1 MASSQPILLSRNV
14 YDPLDRLIS
23 QFGPGATAHQ
33 RFYCKSRLRT
43 EIQGAIGYSIFQQD
57 DLLLAQQKNQNDA
70 VESTLLA
77 TDLQRSVLRALQADL
92 QPPFAYSPYGYHS
105 AESGLSSLLG
115 FNGER
120 ADPVTKCYPLG
131 NGYRMFNPVLMRFN
145 SPDSWSPFGEGGLN
159 AYMYCL
165 GDPINNIDSAGHMPF
180 RFLLSEPAVHRPLLQ
195 QASIASGVGAIPTPT
210 PLPKTPTT
218 NATRAIPSN
227 STELKTIP
235 PQTSGTVKPPEV
247 TQSLISKIAAQ
258 PSTSQPN
265 NANPVNYIGHD
276 QRASGDA
283 LNRNSAP
290 TLVIPAPRKTMS
302 SRWDRIDKEPI
313 KFPDT
318 RRPKA
323 KTPNETNTGI
333 RTDFTGWGDQ
343 DPREY

>member
-1 MASSQPILLSRNV
+1 M
-14 YDPLDRLIS
+14 
-23 QFGPGATAHQ
+23 
-33 RFYCKSRLRT
+33 
-43 EIQGAIGYSIFQQD
+43 QGAIGYSIFQQD

-77 TDLQRSVLRALQADL
+77 TDLQRSVLETLQAHL
-92 QPPFAYSPYGYHS
+92 QHPIAYSPYGHHP

-165 GDPINNIDSAGHMPF
+165 GDPINNSDYAGHMPF
-180 RFLLSEPAVHRPLLQ
+180 KSPVIAIQGKHLLNRALITNR
-195 QASIASGVGAIPTPT
+195 VGAIPPPP
-210 PLPKTPTT
+210 PLPKPPTI
-218 NATRAIPSN
+218 NAIPAILPN
-227 STELKTIP
+227 SKRLKTIP
-235 PQTSGTVKPPEV
+235 PQTSGTVKPAQV
-247 TQSLISKIAAQ
+247 TQSIISKVAAQ
-258 PSTSQPN
+258 PLTSHPN
-265 NANPVNYIGHD
+265 NANPINHMGHD

-343 DPREY
+343 DPGEY